1 MLNSI
6 LPQLGTGYWSS
17 IYANSGRERTARSES
32 QQRNARRDALCTHIG
47 DLMEPYTSGYNSDI
61 NVLARRWLKELR
73 AQCDYGN
80 DYVTHGTRFVAG
92 VQQAQVSCVGT
103 LRPEVS

>member
-1 MLNSI
+1 MNH
-6 LPQLGTGYWSS
+6 
-17 IYANSGRERTARSES
+17 NRE
-32 QQRNARRDALCTHIG
+32 NARRDALCTHIG

-61 NVLARRWLKELR
+61 NVLARRWLKEMR